1 MNITRI
7 NKLSNLVTNDLKR
20 KPTIIMN
27 PDRVGFF
34 RISGTANDIN
44 ISIDPD
50 EWNIPEE
57 MNTFITKLNHSD
69 YSIEDRI
76 LKIYEKIC
84 EEYTY
89 DDNVLSYIKKND
101 DDTYFLPDFYGRD
114 TNSEWK
120 ENRKKHNRRNC
131 FEVSR
136 ILAKSITEMLKH
148 SGCNTNYDVCILWD
162 EAVTHYLVGLAS
174 NEYYISL
181 DLDDFTQIKDITRL
195 KTGLTAEGIK
205 ILEDPSNK
213 FRNALTKFNDG
224 KSPVAKDHMEA
235 EILEQSVSN
244 ENHSTSNKDTLSEN
258 YNIESEDICFL
269 QYAVKILKE
278 KYDLDSAGMFEY
290 LKEIVDTKI
299 GAKSRKKLWKEI
311 EDNPGIGARYTRC
324 LLVSIDDVSYIIDVT
339 KDKPNEIFRL
349 FNPDELDKPNS
360 KIKPFKT
367 LVRDWDKDPYDGR

>member
-235 EILEQSVSN
+235 EILEQSVSD

-311 EDNPGIGARYTRC
+311 EDNPGIGTRYTRC